1 MKTQIHAELS
11 HGLRT
16 PLTSV
21 LGFSATLLD
30 RWEDLSDLERMA
42 FIRVVYGE
50 ALKMADSVDAVD
62 RQLARSL
69 APRQPHSDGFKRLH
83 GLADAS

>member
-1 MKTQIHAELS
+1 MKTRLHAELS

-21 LGFSATLLD
+21 LGFSATLLE
-30 RWEDLSDLERMA
+30 RWEDLGDEERMA

-50 ALKMADSVDAVD
+50 ALKMADSVEAVD
-62 RQLARSL
+62 RQLARDL
-69 APRQPHSDGFKRLH
+69 APRHPRSDEFK
-83 GLADAS
+83 GACDLADAS